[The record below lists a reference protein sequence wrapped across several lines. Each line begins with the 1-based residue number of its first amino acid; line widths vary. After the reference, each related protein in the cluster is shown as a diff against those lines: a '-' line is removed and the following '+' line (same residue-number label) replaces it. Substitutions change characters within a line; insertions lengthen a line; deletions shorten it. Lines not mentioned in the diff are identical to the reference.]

1 MARTIYFIDGSREV
15 LLCED
20 NEKQDMERILR
31 ERLGDDTAELFLEI
45 MEDNIGLEDELKSY
59 EASCEDYRNLLQSA
73 QDELYAILG
82 CLQKFNRA
90 QIANSIHQ
98 LIQTIN
104 NNL

>member
-1 MARTIYFIDGSREV
+1 MARTLYFNDGSREV
-15 LLCED
+15 LLHED
-20 NEKQDMERILR
+20 NEKQELERILR

-45 MEDNIGLEDELKSY
+45 TETNVGLEDELKSY
-59 EASCEDYRNLLQSA
+59 EASCEDYRNLLQST

-98 LIQTIN
+98 LIQIIN
-104 NNL
+104 KNL